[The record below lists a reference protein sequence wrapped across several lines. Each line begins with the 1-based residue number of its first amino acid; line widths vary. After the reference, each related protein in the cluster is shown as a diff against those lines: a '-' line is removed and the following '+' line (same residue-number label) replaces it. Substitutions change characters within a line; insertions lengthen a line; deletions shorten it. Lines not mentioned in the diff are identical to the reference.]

1 MPPPLFL
8 HLPHAA
14 TEIPPA
20 CRADFL
26 VPDADL
32 AAERLR
38 LTDWFTDELFGTG
51 WPPERTWRAPVSRL
65 VVDVERFR
73 DDAREPCAVVGMG
86 AVYARG
92 TRGQVLR
99 TVAPAR
105 RELLLETYYD
115 PHHRRCSGDAAHALA
130 TAGGCLVLDA
140 HSYPSVALP
149 TEPVGRRRPEIGL
162 GTDPRHTPPALLELA
177 EGFFRARGFVVAVDE
192 PYAGAFVP
200 TGFFGVEPRIRAL
213 MVEVRRD
220 LYMDEAT
227 GAKHAGFAAVQAAL
241 LDFRAALAAYAAA

>member
-1 MPPPLFL
+1 MAPPLYL
-8 HLPHAA
+8 HVPHASL
-14 TEIPPA
+14 EIPPE
-20 CRADFL
+20 CLPDF
-26 VPDADL
+26 VVSSEEL
-32 AAERLR
+32 AEERLR
-38 LTDWFTDELFGTG
+38 LTDAWTDELFGAG
-51 WPPERTWRAPVSRL
+51 WPAERVWRAPVSRL

-73 DDAREPCAVVGMG
+73 EDAREPCARVGMG
-86 AVYARG
+86 ATYVRG
-92 TRGQVLR
+92 TRGQALR
-99 TVAPAR
+99 QLGPAR
-105 RELLLETYYD
+105 REALLETYYD
-115 PHHRRCSGDAAHALA
+115 PHHRACDAAAAAALA
-130 TAGGCLVLDA
+130 SVGCCLVLDA

-241 LDFRAALAAYAAA
+241 ADFRAALAASAAA